1 MDTIKI
7 TASELKD
14 ILKEYEYEEDIFT
27 LDDPRVVAI
36 KWALSQ
42 IPDADR
48 IIYCLWLD
56 LESSRKVGQILGVSH
71 STILKELKRI
81 KNEILELIC

>member
-1 MDTIKI
+1 METIRI
-7 TASELKD
+7 SASELKD
-14 ILKEYEYEEDIFT
+14 ILKEYEYEENIFT

-36 KWALSQ
+36 KWALSK

-48 IIYCLWLD
+48 ILYCLWLD
-56 LESSRKVGQILGVSH
+56 LESSRKVGRILGVSH

-81 KNEILELIC
+81 KNEILDLI

>member
-1 MDTIKI
+1 METIRI
-7 TASELKD
+7 SASELKD
-14 ILKEYEYEEDIFT
+14 ILKEYEYEENIFT

-36 KWALSQ
+36 KWALSK

-56 LESSRKVGQILGVSH
+56 LESSRKVGRILGVSH

-81 KNEILELIC
+81 KNEILDLI

>member
-1 MDTIKI
+1 METIRI
-7 TASELKD
+7 SASELKD
-14 ILKEYEYEEDIFT
+14 ILKEYEYEENIFT

-36 KWALSQ
+36 KWALSK

-56 LESSRKVGQILGVSH
+56 LESSRKVGKILGVSH

-81 KNEILELIC
+81 KNEILDLI

>member
-14 ILKEYEYEEDIFT
+14 ILKEYEYEENIFT

-56 LESSRKVGQILGVSH
+56 QESSRKVGQILGVSH

>member
-1 MDTIKI
+1 METIRI
-7 TASELKD
+7 SASELRD
-14 ILKEYEYEEDIFT
+14 ILKEYEYEENIFT

-36 KWALSQ
+36 KWALSK

-56 LESSRKVGQILGVSH
+56 LESSRKVGRILGVSH

-81 KNEILELIC
+81 KNEILDLI